1 MANLV
6 IVGTQWGCQG
16 KNKIVDSLV
25 HGTYGCCVREIRAI
39 ESDIHGP
46 RERLREYDLCLI

>member
-25 HGTYGCCVREIRAI
+25 HDTYGGCVREIRAI
-39 ESDIHGP
+39 ESEHPWAKRTVAGV
-46 RERLREYDLCLI
+46 

>member
-16 KNKIVDSLV
+16 KSKIVDSLV
-25 HGTYGCCVREIRAI
+25 HDAYGVAWRGWAI
-39 ESDIHGP
+39 ESEHPWAKRTVAGA
-46 RERLREYDLCLI
+46 